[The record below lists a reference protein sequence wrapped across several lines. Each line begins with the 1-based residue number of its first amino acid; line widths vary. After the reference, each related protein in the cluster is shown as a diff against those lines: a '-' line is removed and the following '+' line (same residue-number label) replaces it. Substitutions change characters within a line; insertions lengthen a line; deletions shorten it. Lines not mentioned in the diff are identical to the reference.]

1 MKRATAFFLA
11 LVMVLALTACD
22 GKDLEEKI
30 NNAVNSAVDRIE
42 AGAESLEKAASDL
55 EDKLSGTAE
64 EPEPTAEPEPT
75 QAPETEPAQEE
86 TAASDAD
93 IRPEIKEAIDSYEE
107 FFNKYADFMESY
119 DASDISALSDYLSF
133 LQEYTEYMQKL
144 DDLDNADLTDA
155 ESIYLT
161 QATLRIDQRLLEVAS

>member
-11 LVMVLALTACD
+11 LVMVLALTGCD
-22 GKDLEEKI
+22 GNDLEEKI

-42 AGAESLEKAASDL
+42 AGAESLEKAADDL
-55 EDKLSGTAE
+55 EDKLNGVEEAPEPTE
-64 EPEPTAEPEPT
+64 EPEPTPEPT
-75 QAPETEPAQEE
+75 EPAEP
-86 TAASDAD
+86 AAADDD

-119 DASDISALSDYLSF
+119 DDSDIGALSDYLSF

-161 QATLRIDQRLLEVAS
+161 QATLRIDQRLLEVAG